1 MHRYEPEGVG
11 AVECLR
17 HTNGNS
23 KEKSAVKKLIHLFL
37 ITSLILFVIWIPPT
51 FAKKHADKKAS
62 KKVVEEENFVEIPE
76 VTVTATRTAKE
87 PFKTPNAITVL
98 DLKELERSN
107 VAHASNLLRDS
118 VGVIAQETT
127 VGQGSPMLRSL
138 TGYQTLIQV
147 DWVRLNNSTFRSG
160 PNQYTA
166 TIAPEMLERAEVLL
180 GSSSML
186 YGSGAMGGVVSF
198 FTKSVPLNTAQ
209 ETLNIQ
215 PRLLARYS
223 TATQEKFG
231 RLEVTGNQGRFGFI
245 VGGGVRDYGDMNPGS
260 GYDLHY
266 KNRKFEIVDD
276 MPSGAKLYDYD
287 EVSALAKDN
296 IPDRWLIDTEG
307 PLNWRAFNG
316 DAKFGYQLSD
326 TSTINVAYQMWR
338 QPQTPRYDKI
348 APQEFSEFFFEPQDR
363 DLIYA
368 NYIVN
373 SSGENIDTL
382 RVTGSYHR
390 QKEGRNEVKRGE
402 TARRHR
408 YDTVNTIGL
417 STQAV
422 SSILPKQRLVG
433 GVEFY
438 LDTIQSQTIKTDGGT
453 EDVDD
458 EKGRFIDGSQF
469 WDASLY
475 LQDEIQ
481 VHERVEFI
489 LGGRATFYQTN
500 ADLSVRDPAF
510 DEFNVFDN
518 SLTGSA
524 GVVVSLTEYLNVV
537 GNFGTAFRA
546 PSLNDTTAV
555 EVTNEGVTAPS
566 PDLRPET
573 SWTTEAGL
581 KAQHSYFRGALTLFY
596 SRVSGLVG
604 RKPVKEAYAG
614 QEIPQLHQDLIRE
627 YPEVD
632 VLVFD
637 NIDQAQFLG
646 FELAGLVP
654 IRPDLSVFGNA
665 ALLRGKVL
673 KIGGKVPD
681 PKKPWEARTR
691 REPPL
696 NGIVGIQWEP
706 LNTQY
711 WAMFFVRG
719 AAAQRRLNRSDIR
732 DPRIQGSTR
741 DPAEV
746 EFDSNGAAIDAGTPG
761 WFTLNVRG
769 GVKLFDA
776 TRLTLSL
783 DNLLN
788 KRYRQHGSGIT
799 SPGFNVSLSLDNRF

>member
-1 MHRYEPEGVG
+1 MQ
-11 AVECLR
+11 
-17 HTNGNS
+17 
-23 KEKSAVKKLIHLFL
+23 KSLHLFL
-37 ITSLILFVIWIPPT
+37 ITSFILSVIWIPPT
-51 FAKKHADKKAS
+51 FAKKHTDKKTD
-62 KKVVEEENFVEIPE
+62 KKVVEEETVVEVEE
-76 VTVTATRTAKE
+76 VTVTATRAEKE
-87 PFKTPNAITVL
+87 PFKTPNAITIL
-98 DLKELERSN
+98 NLKQLERSN
-107 VAHASNLLRDS
+107 AEHASNLLRDS

-138 TGYQTLIQV
+138 TGYQSSTHV

-180 GSSSML
+180 GSSSTL

-198 FTKSVPLNTAQ
+198 FTKNVLIDPSQ
-209 ETLNIQ
+209 ETLSIH

-223 TATQEKFG
+223 TATQEKLG
-231 RLEVTGNQGRFGFI
+231 RLEVSGNQGPFGFL
-245 VGGGVRDYGDMNPGS
+245 VGGGVRDYGDVTPGS

-266 KNRKFEIVDD
+266 KNRKYEIVED
-276 MPSGAKLYDYD
+276 MPSGVKLYDYD
-287 EVSALAKDN
+287 EVSELSKDN
-296 IPDRWLIDTEG
+296 IPERWLIETEG
-307 PLNWRAFNG
+307 PLGWRAFNA
-316 DAKFGYQLSD
+316 DAKFGYQLND
-326 TSTINVAYQMWR
+326 TSNINVAYQMWR

-348 APQEFSEFFFEPQDR
+348 APQEFAEFFFEPQNR

-373 SSGENIDTL
+373 PVEASIDAF
-382 RVTGSYHR
+382 RVTASYHR
-390 QKEGRNEVKRGE
+390 QKEGRNEVVRGA
-402 TARRHR
+402 TARRQR

-417 STQAV
+417 SAQAV

-433 GVEFY
+433 GAEFY
-438 LDTIQSQTIKTDGGT
+438 FDTIQSQTVKTDGGT
-453 EDVDD
+453 EDVDN
-458 EKGRFIDGSQF
+458 EKGRFINGSQF

-475 LQDEIQ
+475 LQDEIT
-481 VHERVEFI
+481 VHERVELT

-510 DEFNVFDN
+510 DAFNVFDN

-524 GVVVSLTEYLNVV
+524 GVVVSLIDSLNFVSS
-537 GNFGTAFRA
+537 FGTAFRA

-573 SWTTEAGL
+573 SWTVEAGL
-581 KAQHSYFRGALTLFY
+581 KAQNSYFHGALTLFY
-596 SRVSGLVG
+596 SRVSDLVG
-604 RKPVKEAYAG
+604 RKPVQEAYAG
-614 QEIPQLHQDLIRE
+614 QAIPQLHQDLIRE
-627 YPEVD
+627 YPDID

-637 NIDQAQFLG
+637 NIDEAQFQG
-646 FELAGLVP
+646 VEFAGLVP
-654 IRPDLSVFGNA
+654 IQPTFSVFGNV
-665 ALLRGKVL
+665 ALLRGEVL
-673 KIGGKVPD
+673 TIAGEAPD
-681 PKKPWEARTR
+681 PEKPWEARTR

-706 LNTQY
+706 MNTQY

-719 AAAQRRLNRSDIR
+719 AAEQRRLNRSDIR

-741 DPAEV
+741 DPAAV
-746 EFDSNGAAIDAGTPG
+746 EFDSNGAAIDAGTPA
-761 WFTLNVRG
+761 WFTLNIRG

-788 KRYRQHGSGIT
+788 KRYRQHGSGIN

>member
-1 MHRYEPEGVG
+1 MKKSF
-11 AVECLR
+11 CLFC
-17 HTNGNS
+17 
-23 KEKSAVKKLIHLFL
+23 LI
-37 ITSLILFVIWIPPT
+37 ISLILLVTWISR
-51 FAKKHADKKAS
+51 AGAEGHSDS
-62 KKVVEEENFVEIPE
+62 DEKVVEVPE
-76 VTVTATRTAKE
+76 VTVTATRAAKE

-98 DLKELERSN
+98 NLKELERSN
-107 VAHASNLLRDS
+107 AEHASNLLRDS

-138 TGYQTLIQV
+138 TGYQSSIHI

-180 GSSSML
+180 GSSSTL

-198 FTKSVPLNTAQ
+198 FTRNVLIDPSQ
-209 ETLNIQ
+209 ETLAIQ

-223 TATQEKFG
+223 TATQEKLG
-231 RLEVTGNQGRFGFI
+231 RLEVSGNQGNFGFI
-245 VGGGVRDYGDMNPGS
+245 VGGGLRDYGDITPGS

-266 KNRKFEIVDD
+266 KNRKYEIVDD
-276 MPSGAKLYDYD
+276 MPSGVKIYKSSD
-287 EVSALAKDN
+287 EVQEISKDN
-296 IPDRWLIDTEG
+296 IPDKWLVENEG
-307 PLNWRAFNG
+307 PLGWRAFNA
-316 DAKFGYQLSD
+316 DAKFGYQLND
-326 TSTINVAYQMWR
+326 TSNINVAYQMWR

-348 APQEFSEFFFEPQDR
+348 APQEFAEFFFEPQNR
-363 DLIYA
+363 DLVYA
-368 NYIVN
+368 NYTV
-373 SSGENIDTL
+373 SPAEASIDAF
-382 RVTGSYHR
+382 RVTASYHR
-390 QKEGRNEVKRGE
+390 QKEGRNEVVRGV
-402 TARRHR
+402 TDRRQR

-417 STQAV
+417 SAQAV

-433 GVEFY
+433 GAEFY
-438 LDTIQSQTIKTDGGT
+438 FDTIQSQTIKTAGGK
-453 EDVDD
+453 EDIDD
-458 EKGRFIDGSQF
+458 EKGRFINGSQF

-475 LQDEIQ
+475 LQDEIM
-481 VHERVEFI
+481 VVPDLVELT

-510 DEFNVFDN
+510 DAFNVFDN

-524 GVVVSLTEYLNVV
+524 GVVVSLTEYLNFVST
-537 GNFGTAFRA
+537 FGTAFRA

-573 SWTTEAGL
+573 SWTAEAGF
-581 KAQHSYFRGALTLFY
+581 KAQHDYFSGALTLFY
-596 SRVSGLVG
+596 SRVSDLVG
-604 RKPVKEAYAG
+604 RKPVQEAYAG
-614 QEIPQLHQDLIRE
+614 QELPQLHKDLIRE
-627 YPEVD
+627 YPD
-632 VLVFD
+632 IDILVFD
-637 NIDQAQFLG
+637 NIDSAQLQGVEF
-646 FELAGLVP
+646 AGLVP
-654 IRPDLSVFGNA
+654 IQPALSIFGNV
-665 ALLRGKVL
+665 ALLRGQIL
-673 KIGGKVPD
+673 SIGGEKPNAD
-681 PKKPWEARTR
+681 GKKPWEERIR

-696 NGIVGIQWEP
+696 NGVVGVQWEAE
-706 LNTQY
+706 NTPY

-746 EFDSNGAAIDAGTPG
+746 KFDSNGAAIDAGTPA

-769 GVKLFDA
+769 GVKLFGA

-788 KRYRQHGSGIT
+788 KRYRQHGSGIN

>member
-1 MHRYEPEGVG
+1 MKKSFYLFFLISLSLFVSWIPSVG
-11 AVECLR
+11 AERYSDSDEEIVE
-17 HTNGNS
+17 
-23 KEKSAVKKLIHLFL
+23 V
-37 ITSLILFVIWIPPT
+37 
-51 FAKKHADKKAS
+51 
-62 KKVVEEENFVEIPE
+62 PE
-76 VTVTATRTAKE
+76 VTVTAARAAKD

-98 DLKELERSN
+98 NLKELERSN
-107 VAHASNLLRDS
+107 VEHASNLLRDS

-138 TGYQTLIQV
+138 TGYQTSIHV

-198 FTKSVPLNTAQ
+198 FTKNILIDPSQ
-209 ETLNIQ
+209 EILAIH

-223 TATQEKFG
+223 TATQEKLG
-231 RLEVTGNQGRFGFI
+231 RLEVAGNKGQFGFL
-245 VGGGVRDYGDMNPGS
+245 VGGGVRDYGDITPGS

-266 KNRKFEIVDD
+266 KNRKYEIVDT
-276 MPSGAKLYDYD
+276 MPSGVKLYEYD
-287 EVSALAKDN
+287 EVQALPKDN
-296 IPDRWLIDTEG
+296 IPDRWLIETEG
-307 PLNWRAFNG
+307 PLGWRAFNA
-316 DAKFGYQLSD
+316 DAKFGYQLND
-326 TSTINVAYQMWR
+326 TSNINVAYQMWR
-338 QPQTPRYDKI
+338 QPRTPRYDKI
-348 APQEFSEFFFEPQDR
+348 APQEFAEFFFQPQDR

-368 NYIVN
+368 NYLVN
-373 SSGENIDTL
+373 PAKGGINTFRL
-382 RVTGSYHR
+382 TASYHR

-402 TARRHR
+402 TARRQR

-417 STQAV
+417 SAQAV
-422 SSILPKQRLVG
+422 SSILPQQRLVG
-433 GVEFY
+433 GAEFY
-438 LDTIQSQTIKTDGGT
+438 LDTIQSRTVKTDGGKEDIN
-453 EDVDD
+453 EDV
-458 EKGRFIDGSQF
+458 GRFINGSRF

-475 LQDEIQ
+475 LQDEIT
-481 VHERVEFI
+481 VHERVELT

-500 ADLSVRDPAF
+500 ADLSIRDPAF
-510 DEFNVFDN
+510 GEFNEFDS

-524 GVVVSLTEYLNVV
+524 GVVVSLIDSLNFVSS
-537 GNFGTAFRA
+537 FGTAFRA

-573 SWTTEAGL
+573 SWTVEGGL
-581 KAQHSYFRGALTLFY
+581 KAQHSYFRGALTLFH
-596 SRVSGLVG
+596 SRISGLVG
-604 RKPVKEAYAG
+604 RKPVQDAYAG
-614 QEIPQLHQDLIRE
+614 QEIPQLHQDLIKQYE
-627 YPEVD
+627 GID

-637 NIDQAQFLG
+637 NIDEAQFQG
-646 FELAGLVP
+646 IEFAGIVP
-654 IRPDLSVFGNA
+654 VLPAWSVFGNA
-665 ALLRGKVL
+665 AILRGEVL
-673 KIGGKVPD
+673 KIGGKAPD
-681 PKKPWEARTR
+681 PEKPWEARTR

-719 AAAQRRLNRSDIR
+719 AAEQRRLNRSDIR

-741 DPAEV
+741 DPAV
-746 EFDSNGAAIDAGTPG
+746 VKFDANGAAIDAGTPA
-761 WFTLNVRG
+761 WWTLNIRG
-769 GVKLFDA
+769 GVKLFDY

-788 KRYRQHGSGIT
+788 KRYRPHGSGVNA
-799 SPGFNVSLSLDNRF
+799 PGFNVSVSLDNRF

>member
-1 MHRYEPEGVG
+1 MQ
-11 AVECLR
+11 
-17 HTNGNS
+17 
-23 KEKSAVKKLIHLFL
+23 KLFYFV
-37 ITSLILFVIWIPPT
+37 LILSVSLFVSSVPEVL
-51 FAKKHADKKAS
+51 AKKDKVGKIKDRAEE
-62 KKVVEEENFVEIPE
+62 VVEVPE
-76 VTVTATRTAKE
+76 VTVTATRAEKE

-98 DLKELERSN
+98 NLKQLERSN
-107 VAHASNLLRDS
+107 VEHASNLLRDS

-166 TIAPEMLERAEVLL
+166 TIGPEMLARTEVLL
-180 GSSSML
+180 GSSSTL
-186 YGSGAMGGVVSF
+186 YGSGAMGGVVNF
-198 FTKSVPLNTAQ
+198 FTKAVPIDPSQ
-209 ETLNIQ
+209 KTLTIH

-223 TATQEKFG
+223 TATQEKLG
-231 RLEVTGNQGRFGFI
+231 RLEVSGNQGNFGFI
-245 VGGGVRDYGDMNPGS
+245 VGGGVRDYGDITPGS

-266 KNRKFEIVDD
+266 KNRKYEIVED
-276 MPSGAKLYDYD
+276 MPSGVKLYDYD
-287 EVSALAKDN
+287 EVGALPKDN
-296 IPDRWLIDTEG
+296 IPDRWLIETEG
-307 PLNWRAFNG
+307 PLGWRAFNA
-316 DAKFGYQLSD
+316 DAKFGYQLSE
-326 TSTINVAYQMWR
+326 TSTVNVAYQLWR

-348 APQEFSEFFFEPQDR
+348 APQEFAEFFFEPQNR
-363 DLIYA
+363 DLVYA
-368 NYIVN
+368 NYTVN
-373 SSGENIDTL
+373 PAEANIDTF
-382 RVTGSYHR
+382 RVTASYHR

-402 TARRHR
+402 TARRQR

-422 SSILPKQRLVG
+422 SSILPRQRLVG
-433 GVEFY
+433 GAEFY
-438 LDTIQSQTIKTDGGT
+438 FDTIQSRTVKTDGGK
-453 EDVDD
+453 EDIDE
-458 EKGRFIDGSQF
+458 EKGRFINGSQF

-475 LQDEIQ
+475 LQDEITI
-481 VHERVEFI
+481 HERIELI

-500 ADLSVRDPAF
+500 ADLSVRDPEF

-524 GVVVSLTEYLNVV
+524 GVVVGLANSL
-537 GNFGTAFRA
+537 NFVSSFATAFRA

-566 PDLRPET
+566 PDLRSET
-573 SWTTEAGL
+573 SWTVEGGL
-581 KAQHSYFRGALTLFY
+581 KAKHRYFSGALTLFH
-596 SRVSGLVG
+596 SKVSGLVA
-604 RKPVKEAYAG
+604 RRPVQEAYAG
-614 QEIPQLHQDLIRE
+614 ETLPQLHQNLIKE
-627 YPEVD
+627 YEGID

-637 NIDQAQFLG
+637 NVDEAQFQG
-646 FELAGLVP
+646 VELAGLVP

-665 ALLRGKVL
+665 ALLRGEVL
-673 KIGGKVPD
+673 KIAGKAPD
-681 PKKPWEARTR
+681 PQKPWEARTR

-711 WAMFFVRG
+711 WAMFFVR
-719 AAAQRRLNRSDIR
+719 AAAEQRRLNRSDIR

-746 EFDSNGAAIDAGTPG
+746 KFDANGAAIDAGTPG
-761 WFTLNVRG
+761 WWTLNIRG
-769 GVKLFDA
+769 GVKLFDS

-783 DNLLN
+783 ENLLN
-788 KRYRQHGSGIT
+788 QRYRQHGSGVN

>member
-1 MHRYEPEGVG
+1 MQ
-11 AVECLR
+11 
-17 HTNGNS
+17 
-23 KEKSAVKKLIHLFL
+23 KSLYLFL
-37 ITSLILFVIWIPPT
+37 ITSLVLLVIYIPST
-51 FAKKHADKKAS
+51 FAKKHSDKKVE
-62 KKVVEEENFVEIPE
+62 KKNVEDEVVEVPE
-76 VTVTATRTAKE
+76 VTVTATRAEKE
-87 PFKTPNAITVL
+87 PFRTPNAITVL
-98 DLKELERSN
+98 NLKELERTN
-107 VAHASNLLRDS
+107 VEHASNLLRDS

-138 TGYQTLIQV
+138 TGYQSSIHI

-160 PNQYTA
+160 PNQYTS

-180 GSSSML
+180 GSSSTL

-198 FTKSVPLNTAQ
+198 FTKNVLIDPSQ

-215 PRLLARYS
+215 PRLLARYA
-223 TATQEKFG
+223 TATQEKLG
-231 RLEVTGNQGRFGFI
+231 RLEVSGNRGNFGFI
-245 VGGGVRDYGDMNPGS
+245 VGGGVRDYGDVTPGS

-266 KNRKFEIVDD
+266 KNRKYEIVDE
-276 MPSGAKLYDYD
+276 MPSGVKLYDYD
-287 EVSALAKDN
+287 EVQTIPKDN
-296 IPDRWLIDTEG
+296 IPERWLIETEG
-307 PLNWRAFNG
+307 PLGWRAFNA
-316 DAKFGYQLSD
+316 DAKFGYQLND
-326 TSTINVAYQMWR
+326 TSNVNIAYQMWR

-348 APQEFSEFFFEPQDR
+348 APQEFAEFFFEPQDR
-363 DLIYA
+363 DLVYA

-373 SSGENIDTL
+373 PAEANIDML
-382 RVTGSYHR
+382 RVTASYHR
-390 QKEGRNEVKRGE
+390 QKEGRNEVVRGV
-402 TARRHR
+402 TDRRQR

-422 SSILPKQRLVG
+422 SSILPRQRLVG
-433 GVEFY
+433 GAEFY
-438 LDTIQSQTIKTDGGT
+438 LDTIQSQTVKTAGGK

-458 EKGRFIDGSQF
+458 EKGRFINGSQF

-475 LQDEIQ
+475 LQDEIM
-481 VHERVEFI
+481 VVPDLVELT

-510 DEFNVFDN
+510 DAFNVFDT
-518 SLTGSA
+518 SFTGSA
-524 GVVVSLTEYLNVV
+524 GVVVSLTEYLNFVST
-537 GNFGTAFRA
+537 FGTAFRA

-573 SWTTEAGL
+573 SWTAEVGF
-581 KAQHSYFRGALTLFY
+581 KARHSYFRGALTLFY
-596 SRVSGLVG
+596 SRVSDLVG
-604 RKPVKEAYAG
+604 RKPVQEAYDG

-627 YPEVD
+627 YPDID

-637 NIDQAQFLG
+637 NIDEAQLMG
-646 FELAGLVP
+646 FEFAGLVP

-665 ALLRGKVL
+665 ALLRGEVL
-673 KIGGKVPD
+673 TIAGETPNPD
-681 PKKPWEARTR
+681 NPWEARIR

-719 AAAQRRLNRSDIR
+719 AAEQRRLNRSDIR

-746 EFDSNGAAIDAGTPG
+746 KFDANGAAIDAGTPE

-769 GVKLFDA
+769 GVKLFEY
-776 TRLTLSL
+776 TRLTLSF

-788 KRYRQHGSGIT
+788 KRYRQHGSGINA
-799 SPGFNVSLSLDNRF
+799 PGFNVSLSLDNRF

>member
-1 MHRYEPEGVG
+1 MP
-11 AVECLR
+11 
-17 HTNGNS
+17 
-23 KEKSAVKKLIHLFL
+23 KSLHLFL
-37 ITSLILFVIWIPPT
+37 ITGLILSIIWIPRT
-51 FAKKHADKKAS
+51 FAKKHSDKKADKKV
-62 KKVVEEENFVEIPE
+62 VVEEKIVEVPE
-76 VTVTATRTAKE
+76 VTVTATRAAKE

-107 VAHASNLLRDS
+107 VEHASNLLRDS

-138 TGYQTLIQV
+138 TGYQSSIHI

-180 GSSSML
+180 GSSSTL

-198 FTKSVPLNTAQ
+198 FTKTVPINPAQ
-209 ETLNIQ
+209 QTLAIH
-215 PRLLARYS
+215 PRLLLRYT
-223 TATQEKFG
+223 TATQEKLG
-231 RLEVTGNQGRFGFI
+231 RLEVTGSQGRFGFI
-245 VGGGVRDYGDMNPGS
+245 AGGGVRDYGDMNPGS

-276 MPSGAKLYDYD
+276 MPSGAKRYDYD
-287 EVSALAKDN
+287 EVNAIAKDN

-307 PLNWRAFNG
+307 PLGWRAFNA

-326 TSTINVAYQMWR
+326 TSNINVAYQMWR

-348 APQEFSEFFFEPQDR
+348 APQEFAEFFFEPQDR
-363 DLIYA
+363 DLVYA

-373 SSGENIDTL
+373 PTEANIDTF
-382 RVTGSYHR
+382 RVTASYHR
-390 QKEGRNEVKRGE
+390 QKEGRNEVKRGA

-417 STQAV
+417 SAQAV
-422 SSILPKQRLVG
+422 SSMLPKQRLVG
-433 GVEFY
+433 GAEFY
-438 LDTIQSQTIKTDGGT
+438 LDMLQSQTINTDGGK
-453 EDVDD
+453 EDVD
-458 EKGRFIDGSQF
+458 EKKGRFINGSQF

-475 LQDEIQ
+475 LQDEI
-481 VHERVEFI
+481 VVVPDLVELT

-510 DEFNVFDN
+510 DAFNVFD
-518 SLTGSA
+518 SSFTGSA
-524 GVVVSLTEYLNVV
+524 GVVVSLTEYLNFVST
-537 GNFGTAFRA
+537 FGTAFRA

-573 SWTTEAGL
+573 SWTAEAGF
-581 KAQHSYFRGALTLFY
+581 KAQHDYFSGALTLFY
-596 SRVSGLVG
+596 SRVSDLVG
-604 RKPVKEAYAG
+604 RKPVQEAYAG
-614 QEIPQLHQDLIRE
+614 QELPQLHKDLIRE
-627 YPEVD
+627 YPD
-632 VLVFD
+632 IDILVFD
-637 NIDQAQFLG
+637 NIDSAQLQGVEF
-646 FELAGLVP
+646 AGLIP
-654 IRPDLSVFGNA
+654 IQPALSVFGNA
-665 ALLRGKVL
+665 AILRGQIL
-673 KIGGKVPD
+673 SIGGEAPNKD
-681 PKKPWEARTR
+681 GTKPWEERIR

-696 NGIVGIQWEP
+696 NGIVGVQWEP
-706 LNTQY
+706 ENTMY

-719 AAAQRRLNRSDIR
+719 AAAQRRLNPSDIR

-746 EFDSNGAAIDAGTPG
+746 EFDSNGAAIDAGTPA
-761 WFTLNVRG
+761 WWTLNVRG

-783 DNLLN
+783 DNLLDR
-788 KRYRQHGSGIT
+788 RYRQHGSGIN